1 MKCRGCSAE
10 LSLTFLD
17 LGMSPI
23 ANNLIDFF
31 EVNFY
36 DKQYPL
42 HALTCEK
49 CGLVQLSEAISKKE
63 IFHTDYPYYS
73 SFSITWLKHCS
84 LFVNEII
91 DFLDLTNK
99 DLVIEVA
106 SNDGYLLQ
114 YFYEKNI
121 EVLGID
127 PAIKVANTAIN
138 KGIPTLIDFFG
149 ENLAIEL
156 ANSKKP
162 KLIIGNNVLAHV
174 PDLHDFIKGL
184 SILIDDNGLITLEFP
199 HLLNLIKN
207 IQFDTIY
214 HEHYSYLNASA
225 LVPIFKQYGLK
236 IMRIDKLNSHGGSL
250 RIFVTKID
258 SMWSI
263 DETVQKVLAEEARLD
278 PRIPNIY
285 KSFQNN
291 VTHIKDNLLSELNR
305 EKNKGKKIAAYGAA
319 AKGVTLLNYC
329 EITTNLIDF
338 VVDRNPNKSGKF
350 IPGVKIPIYNEEFLK
365 LNLPDLLLVLPWNL
379 ANEIKNQISPYLKP
393 DHKILRAIPRVEY
406 I

>member
-1 MKCRGCSAE
+1 M
-10 LSLTFLD
+10 
-17 LGMSPI
+17 
-23 ANNLIDFF
+23 
-31 EVNFY
+31 
-36 DKQYPL
+36 
-42 HALTCEK
+42 
-49 CGLVQLSEAISKKE
+49 
-63 IFHTDYPYYS
+63 
-73 SFSITWLKHCS
+73 
-84 LFVNEII
+84 
-91 DFLDLTNK
+91 
-99 DLVIEVA
+99 
-106 SNDGYLLQ
+106 
-114 YFYEKNI
+114 
-121 EVLGID
+121 
-127 PAIKVANTAIN
+127 
-138 KGIPTLIDFFG
+138 
-149 ENLAIEL
+149 
-156 ANSKKP
+156 
-162 KLIIGNNVLAHV
+162 
-174 PDLHDFIKGL
+174 
-184 SILIDDNGLITLEFP
+184 
-199 HLLNLIKN
+199 
-207 IQFDTIY
+207 
-214 HEHYSYLNASA
+214 
-225 LVPIFKQYGLK
+225 
-236 IMRIDKLNSHGGSL
+236 
-250 RIFVTKID
+250 
-258 SMWSI
+258 SI